1 MAKKAK
7 NRKHRKLQPQP
18 PRESRSVEF
27 LTVAWMLAVITTL
40 LCEVGGTLA
49 KVLGE
54 NNLRLSLLA
63 GYLLFAAA
71 VIGAVSLVML
81 TAVYKLRK
89 VKPPSGIIFFSA
101 VVGGTP
107 LVVLLFSWLQERG

>member
-7 NRKHRKLQPQP
+7 PRKRRKPQAP
-18 PRESRSVEF
+18 GESRSVEF
-27 LTVAWMLAVITTL
+27 LTVAWMLAVMTTL
-40 LCEVGGTLA
+40 VCEVGGTLA
-49 KVLGE
+49 KIFGE
-54 NNLRLSLLA
+54 GNLRLSLLA

-71 VIGAVSLVML
+71 IIGAVSLVML
-81 TAVYKLRK
+81 AAVYKLRK

-107 LVVLLFSWLQERG
+107 MIVLLFSWLQERG